1 MMHSRDLFAQ
11 VAHSELVIVPMY
23 RTNAR
28 GDCACSIGLG
38 CSQAGRHAVNSP
50 GSDEPQNIVEMA
62 AQFGGAVEPAIDL
75 AKNSMIA
82 IAVDIGNQASFSELQ
97 AKLGVLPSTIQLL
110 RRAALG
116 EPPRGQLRGRM
127 SEQLAYIFRIDHSD
141 RMALKNIGAFA
152 NGVTL
157 LESGA
162 LAAAAVSFPGQSVRE
177 ADRHSWVY
185 AGRMIPALPKPWHDH
200 LLAFLAA
207 KNAGSLQQQ
216 RDDMLW
222 SNGLHPDQRIPEH
235 SVRLVTA
242 MMLADNTSCANYAAG
257 AVLSDPRTI
266 ARLREAG
273 ADLVPLSDPRTR
285 PLEAALQPGE
295 VQLLNDF
302 HAQFPNFFFSKKAG
316 FRTSEPLLISQLIRG
331 GAPLAY
337 YIEPAEPLPPRS
349 QESIPKKRE
358 SKAVAV

>member
-1 MMHSRDLFAQ
+1 MHSRDLFAQ
-11 VAHSELVIVPMY
+11 VAHSELVIFPMY

-28 GDCACSIGLG
+28 GDCLCPIGLN

-50 GSDEPQNIVEMA
+50 GSDVPENIVEMGSSYGNVV
-62 AQFGGAVEPAIDL
+62 QPAIDL
-75 AKNSMIA
+75 QRNGLVA
-82 IAVDIGNQASFSELQ
+82 IAVDLCNQAAFGELQ
-97 AKLGVLPSTIQLL
+97 TKFGVLPPTICLS
-110 RRAALG
+110 RRTSLE
-116 EPPRGQLRGRM
+116 EPNRGQLRGRM
-127 SEQLAYIFRIDHSD
+127 SDQWVYIFRIDHSD

-162 LAAAAVSFPGQSVRE
+162 LAAAAVSFLGARNE
-177 ADRHSWVY
+177 GTDRQNWVY

-207 KNAGSLQQQ
+207 KNASSLQQQ
-216 RDDMLW
+216 RDDVLW

-242 MMLADNTSCANYAAG
+242 MMLADDTTCTNYASG

-273 ADLVPLSDPRTR
+273 ADLVSLSDPRTK
-285 PLEAALQPGE
+285 PIESALQPGE
-295 VQLLNDF
+295 VQLLNDY

-316 FRTSEPLLISQLIRG
+316 FRTSEPLLVSQLIRG
-331 GAPLAY
+331 GAPLAH
-337 YIEPAEPLPPRS
+337 YIEPAEPLPSRS